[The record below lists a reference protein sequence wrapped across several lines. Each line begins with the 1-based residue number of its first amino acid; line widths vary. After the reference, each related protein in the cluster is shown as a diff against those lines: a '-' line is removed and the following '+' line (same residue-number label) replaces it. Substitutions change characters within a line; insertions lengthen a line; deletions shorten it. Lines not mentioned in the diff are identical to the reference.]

1 MSPGR
6 GGAGGGAS
14 PMETDA
20 AKTTTKRRNKD
31 VSDTEVTSCK
41 QKMTYIQSRRG
52 LFKDHNP
59 IYEDLT
65 KREYPV
71 LLQSASNELAHKVP
85 MDILKVNG
93 ILKEITGVQYVKA
106 AGNFFVK
113 VYFGCAKDANAFLLN
128 KPVLQ
133 ANTWKA
139 TIPYD
144 SIECQGIIRA
154 PVDLSEE
161 TLLEDLKASC
171 MILGVKRF
179 TKKQDNGQYKPLPT
193 VLVTFMTSSRPD
205 HVIYDH
211 IWMPVQE
218 YIRPLLQCFRCYKFG
233 HGSGA
238 CKSTQVCSICSA
250 GHFYKECTTPAD
262 FKCSNCSGPHSAV
275 SYTCPVKAEKNAQIK
290 NKINGKFSY
299 ATAAAVAV
307 APNSSNNLNSK
318 IPKTPAKTPHG
329 RAMIADIINSDIV
342 LNAITKTIL
351 ELMKKKEV
359 KNSSSGPMP
368 ISSQMIKEVLVTS
381 FTT

>member
-1 MSPGR
+1 
-6 GGAGGGAS
+6 
-14 PMETDA
+14 METET
-20 AKTTTKRRNKD
+20 AKTSTKRRNKD

-41 QKMTYIQSRRG
+41 QKMTYIRSRRG

-65 KREYPV
+65 KKEYPV
-71 LLQSASNELAHKVP
+71 LLQSASNELTHKVP

-93 ILKEITGVQYVKA
+93 ILKEILGVQYVKA
-106 AGNFFVK
+106 AGNFYVK

-133 ANTWKA
+133 ENNWKA

-179 TKKQDNGQYKPLPT
+179 TKKQDDGQFKPLPT
-193 VLVTFMTSSRPD
+193 VLVTFMASSRPD

-250 GHFYKECTTPAD
+250 GHFYKECTTPSV
-262 FKCSNCSGPHSAV
+262 FKSSNCSGPHSAV
-275 SYTCPVKAEKNAQIK
+275 SYTCKVKAEKIAQIK

-299 ATAAAVAV
+299 ATAAAIAV
-307 APNSSNNLNSK
+307 TPNNSTNPNSK
-318 IPKTPAKTPHG
+318 ILKTPAKTPHG

-342 LNAITKTIL
+342 LNAITKTIV
-351 ELMKKKEV
+351 ELMKKREV
-359 KNSSSGPMP
+359 NNTSSGPLP
-368 ISSQMIKEVLVTS
+368 ISSQMIQMIKELLVTS